1 MALKKTKRPLE
12 FLNER
17 VLEISTGPM
26 IRVGNSF
33 GQDEKQPKKFETKK
47 SLGSSKLTKL
57 PASK

>member
-12 FLNER
+12 VLNER

-33 GQDEKQPKKFETKK
+33 GQDEKQPKNIRDEKK
-47 SLGSSKLTKL
+47 LGQL
-57 PASK
+57 

>member
-12 FLNER
+12 VLNER

-33 GQDEKQPKKFETKK
+33 GQDEKQPKKIRRKK
-47 SLGSSKLTKL
+47 VRAALN
-57 PASK
+57 